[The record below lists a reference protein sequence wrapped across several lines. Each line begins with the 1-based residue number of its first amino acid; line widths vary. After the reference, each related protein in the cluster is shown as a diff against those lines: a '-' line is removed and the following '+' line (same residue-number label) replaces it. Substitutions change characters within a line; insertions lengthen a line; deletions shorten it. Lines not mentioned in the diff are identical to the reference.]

1 MHTPQPGDRIRLVAM
16 PDDPD
21 PIPPGNTGT
30 VKVVR
35 KCGSGGSA
43 WFQVDVD
50 WDSGRKLMLS
60 LPTDQF
66 EVLADGVK
74 K

>member
-1 MHTPQPGDRIRLVAM
+1 MTTPQPGDRIRLVAM

-21 PIPPGNTGT
+21 PIPAGSTGIVT
-30 VKVVR
+30 AVR

-43 WFQVDVD
+43 WIQVDVD
-50 WDSGRKLMLS
+50 WDNGRKLMLS

-66 EVLADGVK
+66 EVLAGGVK